1 MTGFDK
7 ARREVQD
14 MAGIDDRRLLNIRLL
29 TFAAGVLSAIIGAGF
44 LTLFSKDLTWQSGI
58 PALTGIICTGM
69 TILALSKLY
78 PQHQITL
85 GLTGISLAFGL
96 MLVTISAFI
105 AGSGLPAAAIYL
117 IFSLILSTSLPKE
130 WQADLSTILG
140 ILLSGICG
148 LLTHFSAFQQLDIR
162 PVEIL
167 MQAIAGALLI
177 IYVVMVVKQFII
189 ASLRIRLVTAFIGVV
204 IVPLV
209 LLPFIQ
215 SQLMFNTLN
224 DELNKSLLLA
234 AQQTAIGIDKFLED
248 QQVSVTKAAQI
259 DSLTRY
265 LEMPSDLRRGSLEE
279 QELHLVLR
287 VLGTQEI
294 SSAENLSSFALL
306 DLEGNN
312 LFDTLIDRNN
322 GSLSA
327 ETRQMLGISTAGSGE
342 GTQTYE
348 GDQDYFLVPARAG
361 VPYISPILLPT
372 SSRGFFYISAPVK
385 NAQNQTVGV
394 LRVRYDGLLLQDLLL
409 RHKGLI
415 DEHSYPML
423 IDENNIRLADTFTP
437 GFMYQSVDL
446 LSEAKAKILKEN
458 RRLPDLP
465 IHLLATNFEEFGQ
478 ALYNYE
484 SQPFFR
490 SNIDPAHD
498 DEPIDEIGAIARIKS
513 MPWKVVYL
521 QANFSDEVLRLTQRK
536 LTTLVTA
543 LVAMFVGMIAVG
555 AARLLSQPILRL
567 TTAARQISEG
577 NLDAQ
582 VPTQSADEFGMLGA
596 AFNSMTSQL
605 HMLIGQLETRI
616 KDRTQEIE
624 IQNQALSHRA
634 RQLETVSQVARQ
646 IVTAQELDTLLTSIT
661 HLISDRFG
669 FYHVGIFLLDD
680 NQEYAVL
687 RAANSE
693 GGKRMLARR
702 HMLQVGKVGMV
713 GYTTGTG
720 QVRIATDVGEDAVF
734 FNNPDLPDTRSEISL
749 PLAVGNTIIGALDIQ
764 STEPNAFQP
773 EDVELLNTL
782 ANQVAVAIYNN
793 RLYLNTLLALDEAE
807 NLHRQYLRSE
817 WAEDAAHRKVRGYV
831 YNQAGISPQNN
842 ENPIWK
848 QVFSTGEAV
857 YAVLPSSNGAPVKAM
872 MAVPIE
878 VRGETIGV
886 IQVQDQG
893 EDRLWSED
901 EITVVNSIASQV
913 AVALENARLF
923 ENTVRRAEREKKVSQ
938 ITARIR
944 STNDPEE
951 MMKIAINELQ
961 QALHATRSQIYI
973 RQADQDPQQKLGKD
987 VNDQIEG
994 SSRN

>member
-1 MTGFDK
+1 MAGFDKAIKEVQDMTGFD
-7 ARREVQD
+7 
-14 MAGIDDRRLLNIRLL
+14 DRRLQTVRLL
-29 TFAAGVLSAIIGAGF
+29 TIAAGVLSAIIGAGF
-44 LTLFSKDLTWQSGI
+44 LTVFSQHLTWQSGI
-58 PALTGIICTGM
+58 PALTGVICTGM
-69 TILALSKLY
+69 AILALTRLY
-78 PQHQITL
+78 PQRQVTL
-85 GLTGISLAFGL
+85 GLAGTGLAFGL
-96 MLVTISAFI
+96 MLISISAFI
-105 AGSGLPAAAIYL
+105 SGSGLPAAAIFL
-117 IFSLILSTSLPKE
+117 IFSLILSASLPKE

-148 LLTHFSAFQQLDIR
+148 LLTHYSAFQQLEIR
-162 PVEIL
+162 PAEIL
-167 MQAIAGALLI
+167 MQGIAGALFI
-177 IYVVMVVKQFII
+177 IYVVMVVRQFIVV
-189 ASLRIRLVTAFIGVV
+189 SLRLRLVTAFIGVV
-204 IVPLV
+204 IVPLA
-209 LLPFIQ
+209 LLPIIQ
-215 SQLMFNTLN
+215 SQFMFNTLN

-248 QQVSVTKAAQI
+248 QQVSVTEAAKI
-259 DSLTRY
+259 DSLVRY
-265 LEMPSDLRRGSLEE
+265 LEIPGELRSGSSAE
-279 QELHLVLR
+279 QEIRLALR
-287 VLGTQEI
+287 VLDTQEI
-294 SSAENLSSFALL
+294 SSVENLSSFALL

-312 LFDTLIDRNN
+312 LFDTLIDRYN
-322 GSLSA
+322 GLLSA
-327 ETRQMLGISTAGSGE
+327 ETRQFLGITTGDPGDE
-342 GTQTYE
+342 TQLSE
-348 GDQDYFLVPARAG
+348 SDQDYFLVPARAG
-361 VPYISPILLPT
+361 VPYISPVLLPT

-385 NAQNQTVGV
+385 NAKNQTVGV

-409 RHKGLI
+409 RYKGLI
-415 DEHSYPML
+415 GENSYPML

-437 GFMYQSVDL
+437 GFLYHSVDL
-446 LSEAKAKILKEN
+446 LPESKANILKEN

-465 IHLLATNFEEFGQ
+465 NHLLSTNFEEFGQ

-484 SQPFFR
+484 SEPFFR

-498 DEPIDEIGAIARIKS
+498 EESMDEVGAIARIKS

-521 QANFSDEVLRLTQRK
+521 QANFSDEALRLTQRK

-543 LVAMFVGMIAVG
+543 LVAMFVGIIAVG
-555 AARLLSQPILRL
+555 AARLLSRPILRL
-567 TTAARQISEG
+567 ATTAQEISEG

-582 VPTQSADEFGMLGA
+582 APTQSADEFGMLGA

-605 HMLIGQLETRI
+605 RMLISQLEARI

-646 IVTAQELDTLLTSIT
+646 IVTAQELDALLTSIT

-693 GGKRMLARR
+693 GGQRMLARR
-702 HMLQVGKVGMV
+702 HMLQVGKVGIV

-749 PLAVGNTIIGALDIQ
+749 PLAIGNTIIGALDIQ
-764 STEPNAFQP
+764 STQPNAFLP

-793 RLYLNTLLALDEAE
+793 RLYLDTLRALNEAE

-817 WAEDAAHRKVRGYV
+817 WVEDAARRKVRGYV
-831 YNQAGISPQNN
+831 YNQAGILPQND
-842 ENPIWK
+842 ENPLWK
-848 QVFSTGEAV
+848 QVFSTGEPV
-857 YAVLPSSNGAPVKAM
+857 YAVLPSSNGSPVKAL
-872 MAVPIE
+872 MAMPIE

-893 EDRLWSED
+893 EDRIWSED
-901 EITVVNSIASQV
+901 EIAVVNSIASQV
-913 AVALENARLF
+913 AAALENARLF

-944 STNDPEE
+944 STNNPEE

-961 QALHATRSQIYI
+961 QALHATRTQIYI
-973 RQADQDPQQKLGKD
+973 RQADQDPQPQSGDD
-987 VNDQIEG
+987 VDDQIEG
-994 SSRN
+994 SFRN